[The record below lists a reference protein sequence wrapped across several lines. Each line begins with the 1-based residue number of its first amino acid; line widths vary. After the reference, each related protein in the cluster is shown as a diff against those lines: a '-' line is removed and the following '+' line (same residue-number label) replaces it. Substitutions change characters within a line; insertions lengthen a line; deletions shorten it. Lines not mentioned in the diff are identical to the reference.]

1 MVDFT
6 NITFDTNWI
15 YADAYDHDFKVSG
28 RIKVHRTQEL
38 FETNC
43 TVTNQFQ
50 KAAWVMRRDV
60 NKGKLKQNSKRTVA
74 WG

>member
-6 NITFDTNWI
+6 NITFGTNWI
-15 YADAYDHDFKVSG
+15 YADAYDHDFKVLG
-28 RIKVHRTQEL
+28 KIKVHRTQEI

-43 TVTNQFQ
+43 KVTNQFQ
-50 KAAWVMRRDV
+50 KAAWHLVTRV
-60 NKGKLKQNSKRTVA
+60 NKGKVKQNDKLRIA